1 MMNPDTSPPTAGP
14 TRARSSAA
22 KADRHASIIQAA
34 RALAGQTPFADLTM
48 DAVAAHAQVTKGTL
62 YLYFPTKEQLF
73 LAVLQV
79 ELSAWFDAVN
89 AELQRGGEWSAE
101 RVTALLTESFTTRPT
116 FLKLL
121 AILESVLERN
131 ITLDTAIAFKQA
143 LLARSVTTAQLL
155 ERRTPG
161 LPTGEGLPVLLRIRA
176 LLVGLHVMTDPS
188 PIVLQAFATEAALRP
203 FQLTLATELQRGI
216 SALLRGAI
224 FAS

>member
-1 MMNPDTSPPTAGP
+1 M
-14 TRARSSAA
+14 
-22 KADRHASIIQAA
+22 AS
-34 RALAGQTPFADLTM
+34 G
-48 DAVAAHAQVTKGTL
+48 
-62 YLYFPTKEQLF
+62 
-73 LAVLQV
+73 
-79 ELSAWFDAVN
+79 
-89 AELQRGGEWSAE
+89 
-101 RVTALLTESFTTRPT
+101 LTESFTTRPT
-116 FLKLL
+116 FLRLL

-155 ERRTPG
+155 ELRTPG

-188 PIVLQAFATEAALRP
+188 PIVLQVFATEPALRP